1 MNTAIINRGN
11 AKTILAQSEQLNHY
25 QKRINRQKQEEDN
38 LLSRFK
44 FLRNSTI
51 LILALMLL
59 IIPLLGYVMYM
70 NLRVKNKN
78 KELHDKNQLVEAQ
91 KEELAV
97 KNSQIENIS
106 NQKLQFFTNISHEI
120 RTPLTLILGPVNKL
134 IKNSKLDP
142 SIQEDVALMKRNVDR
157 LYRIVNQIL
166 DFRRID
172 NDKMKLILRQVDL
185 IGMVR
190 EVFDYFTG
198 IAEEKQIHYRFSTNI
213 DELNIYI
220 DVNKI
225 EQVLVNII
233 SNAFKYSD
241 SGGDISVRIT
251 GEAETVLLEVED
263 HGRGI
268 SKESME
274 HLFERF

>member
-106 NQKLQFFTNISHEI
+106 NQKLQFLPIS
-120 RTPLTLILGPVNKL
+120 P
-134 IKNSKLDP
+134 
-142 SIQEDVALMKRNVDR
+142 MK
-157 LYRIVNQIL
+157 
-166 DFRRID
+166 
-172 NDKMKLILRQVDL
+172 
-185 IGMVR
+185 
-190 EVFDYFTG
+190 
-198 IAEEKQIHYRFSTNI
+198 S
-213 DELNIYI
+213 
-220 DVNKI
+220 
-225 EQVLVNII
+225 
-233 SNAFKYSD
+233 
-241 SGGDISVRIT
+241 
-251 GEAETVLLEVED
+251 VLLL
-263 HGRGI
+263 H
-268 SKESME
+268 
-274 HLFERF
+274 

>member
-1 MNTAIINRGN
+1 MKKNYVLNTAIINRGN

-120 RTPLTLILGPVNKL
+120 RTPLTLILGPG
-134 IKNSKLDP
+134 
-142 SIQEDVALMKRNVDR
+142 Q
-157 LYRIVNQIL
+157 
-166 DFRRID
+166 
-172 NDKMKLILRQVDL
+172 
-185 IGMVR
+185 
-190 EVFDYFTG
+190 
-198 IAEEKQIHYRFSTNI
+198 
-213 DELNIYI
+213 
-220 DVNKI
+220 
-225 EQVLVNII
+225 
-233 SNAFKYSD
+233 
-241 SGGDISVRIT
+241 
-251 GEAETVLLEVED
+251 
-263 HGRGI
+263 
-268 SKESME
+268 
-274 HLFERF
+274 